1 MVEGNSV
8 AEDDLSQLVV
18 EAVTKIT
25 LKVKE
30 ESHKTM
36 DTAVNL
42 PLEAAFEAAV
52 ASMQQAQSISEEDSV
67 AEVEHSQS
75 FWILQFTHH

>member
-1 MVEGNSV
+1 
-8 AEDDLSQLVV
+8 
-18 EAVTKIT
+18 
-25 LKVKE
+25 
-30 ESHKTM
+30 M

-67 AEVEHSQS
+67 AEVEHSHS